1 MKQSLNLKLIRQ
13 KRKDK
18 HITLQEMA
26 EVMGLK
32 NASTYMKYEKGEY
45 SFRAEHLPLLAKTF
59 GCTIQDLFLKT
70 ALLKQQT
77 PGPVGGR
84 PGAIE

>member
-59 GCTIQDLFLKT
+59 GCTIQDLFFENSLAKT
-70 ALLKQQT
+70 ANT
-77 PGPVGGR
+77 HV
-84 PGAIE
+84 